1 MLYAV
6 FTARYSQSPVDKLVE
21 CCALLGG
28 ADGAHDGHVLQGG
41 LRLIDRGE
49 VAAHPQGQFVG
60 GDVELAFH
68 RFRLVLG
75 EAREQQSSCG
85 EARFVHAIKVQ
96 GRVFRHDA
104 DADDG
109 LRADSFLSKPACLL
123 PMGIIFEAP
132 GSVPIARGDHRP
144 FAIAE
149 FPIQVSSEEH
159 VPLGVGES

>member
-1 MLYAV
+1 M
-6 FTARYSQSPVDKLVE
+6 TSPNKEQLSE
-21 CCALLGG
+21 
-28 ADGAHDGHVLQGG
+28 
-41 LRLIDRGE
+41 
-49 VAAHPQGQFVG
+49 QF
-60 GDVELAFH
+60 
-68 RFRLVLG
+68 

-85 EARFVHAIKVQ
+85 EARFVHAIEVQ
-96 GRVFRHDA
+96 GRVFCHDA

-109 LRADSFLSKPACLL
+109 LRAGSFLSKPACLL

-159 VPLGVGES
+159 VPLGVGESYRCAHASFLLR